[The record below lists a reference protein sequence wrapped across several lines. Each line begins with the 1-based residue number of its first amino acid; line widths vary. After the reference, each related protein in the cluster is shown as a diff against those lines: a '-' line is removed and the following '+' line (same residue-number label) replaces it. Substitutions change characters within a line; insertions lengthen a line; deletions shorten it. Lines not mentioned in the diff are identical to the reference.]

1 MIKSTWFLGGTPCPD
16 GDEIRKKVFA
26 NEQKYPIS
34 VEFDDHDKTC
44 DHLLL
49 TVDGTPAATARVFM
63 TDEQTAKIGRLAVL
77 KEYRGQHLGAEL
89 IKELKKRSKAL
100 GAKKIYVIAQVY
112 AVRFYEKYGFM
123 AYGNEY
129 LDIHI
134 PHIDMDCPL

>member
-1 MIKSTWFLGGTPCPD
+1 M
-16 GDEIRKKVFA
+16 

-100 GAKKIYVIAQVY
+100 GAKKIYVSAQAY
-112 AVRFYEKYGFM
+112 AVPFYEKYGFR

-134 PHIDMDCPL
+134 PHMDMDCPL

>member
-1 MIKSTWFLGGTPCPD
+1 MKSEKRYLRMSRNTLFPSNSTTTT
-16 GDEIRKKVFA
+16 KHA
-26 NEQKYPIS
+26 
-34 VEFDDHDKTC
+34 

-100 GAKKIYVIAQVY
+100 GAKKIYVSAQVY
-112 AVRFYEKYGFM
+112 AVPFYEKYGFM